1 MQPIQG
7 TLIQAGT
14 FIVNGERIDGL
25 VIETGKTAIIGVPL
39 PLYQNVEI
47 LTVTPLYQRSRPLPT
62 VTAADLK
69 SAVAALTPKQQA
81 LVLNMLVGSIAT
93 HLNRNDNQAIPAEWA
108 ADHII
113 RLIPHSK

>member
-1 MQPIQG
+1 MKPIQG

-25 VIETGKTAIIGVPL
+25 VIETGKTAITGVPL

-47 LTVTPLYQRSRPLPT
+47 SRVTPLNQISRPLPT
-62 VTAADLK
+62 VTAAGVK
-69 SAVAALTPKQQA
+69 SAVAALTSKQQA

-93 HLNRNDNQAIPAEWA
+93 HLDRNDKQAVPAEWA
-108 ADHII
+108 ADKLITV
-113 RLIPHSK
+113 IPHSL